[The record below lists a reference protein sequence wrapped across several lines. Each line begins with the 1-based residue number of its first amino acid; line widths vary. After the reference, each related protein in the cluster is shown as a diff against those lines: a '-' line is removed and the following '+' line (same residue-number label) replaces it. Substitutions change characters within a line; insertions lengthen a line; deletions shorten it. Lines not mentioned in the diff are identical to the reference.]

1 MKLLR
6 IGFGDPRTSA
16 KARHHDARVTSKP
29 KIYFHILLS
38 LFLICMLL
46 PLGWGS
52 EKTAKTSE
60 GELVE
65 NLALFSEILAYVKQ
79 SHLDTPDTKEFIE
92 GAINGAL
99 RKLDPYSQYIP
110 DYGEFRIQNRGN
122 YGGLGMLIGIREDML
137 TVVTPFK
144 GSPASLAGLQSGDVV
159 SHIEGESTAVMTLSE
174 AVDLLRGE
182 PGTPVSITVVRQN
195 DNRPAEV
202 TVTREVIRIP
212 SVEKNIIG
220 NKIGYIKINQFLDTT
235 ANDVDN
241 AFTEFKVQNIR
252 GVILDLRLNP
262 GGLLTSAVDIASD
275 FLDPG
280 QLVVYS
286 KGIEMREDFK
296 AKGEKREY
304 FPLIVLVD
312 GGSASASEIV
322 AGAIKDHG
330 RGLVMGDK
338 TFGKASVQ
346 RVFQLSNSKSAVK
359 LTVARYFTP
368 NGVDIDKV
376 GIMPDVESPWFSR
389 SERQM
394 QLKLRDHEKLKTFI
408 EENGDDVLAQLA
420 TAENASRD
428 DRHAA
433 KLLRSYQRLS
443 DALVEEQIVLS
454 DIGIKYALAQITEN
468 DHDELEHDPQVV
480 AAMEQLKVL
489 EIFSGSMPSQ

>member
-1 MKLLR
+1 MKFLSV
-6 IGFGDPRTSA
+6 GFGNLRTSSEA
-16 KARHHDARVTSKP
+16 CLR
-29 KIYFHILLS
+29 ILLS
-38 LFLICMLL
+38 VFLICAFL
-46 PLGWGS
+46 PLSWSS
-52 EKTAKTSE
+52 EETGKTADD
-60 GELVE
+60 ELVE
-65 NLALFSEILAYVKQ
+65 NLALFSEILAYIKQ
-79 SHLDTPDTKEFIE
+79 AHLETPDSKELIE
-92 GAINGAL
+92 GAINGML

-110 DYGEFRIQNRGN
+110 DYGDFRTQNRGN

-144 GSPASLAGLQSGDVV
+144 GSPAALAGLQSGDVI
-159 SHIEGESTAVMTLSE
+159 SHIEGESTAVMTLNE
-174 AVDLLRGE
+174 AVDQLRGE

-195 DNRPAEV
+195 DNRPFEV

-212 SVEKNIIG
+212 SVEQNLIG
-220 NKIGYIKINQFLDTT
+220 DNIGYIKINQFLDTT

-241 AFTEFKVQNIR
+241 ALTDFKAQDVR
-252 GVILDLRLNP
+252 GVLLDLRSNP
-262 GGLLTSAVDIASD
+262 GGLLSSAVDIASD
-275 FLDPG
+275 FLTPD

-286 KGIEMREDFK
+286 KGIETREDFK
-296 AKGEKREY
+296 AKGVKREY

-346 RVFQLSNSKSAVK
+346 RVFPLSNSKAAVK

-368 NGVDIDKV
+368 DGVDIDKV
-376 GIMPDVESPWFSR
+376 GIIPDVESAWFSR

-408 EENGDDVLAQLA
+408 EENGDDVLVQLA

-428 DRHAA
+428 DRQAA
-433 KLLRSYQRLS
+433 QLLRSYQRLS
-443 DALVEEQIVLS
+443 DALTEEQIILS
-454 DIGIKYALAQITEN
+454 DIGIKFALAQITEN
-468 DHDELEHDPQVV
+468 DRDELEHDPQIV

-489 EIFSGSMPSQ
+489 ELFAEGN

>member
-1 MKLLR
+1 MKVLTM
-6 IGFGDPRTSA
+6 GFRDQRTTL
-16 KARHHDARVTSKP
+16 KT
-29 KIYFHILLS
+29 YFHILLS
-38 LFLICMLL
+38 VFLICAFL
-46 PLGWGS
+46 PLGWSS
-52 EKTAKTSE
+52 EETADD
-60 GELVE
+60 ELVE
-65 NLALFSEILAYVKQ
+65 NLALFSEILAYIKQ
-79 SHLDTPDTKEFIE
+79 AHLETPDSKELVE
-92 GAINGAL
+92 GAINGML
-99 RKLDPYSQYIP
+99 RKLDPYSQYIS
-110 DYGEFRIQNRGN
+110 DYADFRTQNRGN

-144 GSPASLAGLQSGDVV
+144 GSPASLAGLQSGDIV
-159 SHIEGESTAVMTLSE
+159 SHIEGESTAVMTLNE
-174 AVDLLRGE
+174 AVDQLRGE

-195 DNRPAEV
+195 DNRPFEV

-212 SVEKNIIG
+212 SVEQNIIG
-220 NKIGYIKINQFLDTT
+220 DNIGYIKINQFLDTT

-241 AFTEFKVQNIR
+241 AFVDFKAQNVR

-275 FLDPG
+275 FLTPG

-286 KGIEMREDFK
+286 KGLETREDFK
-296 AKGEKREY
+296 AKGMEREH
-304 FPLIVLVD
+304 FPLVVLVD

-330 RGLVMGDK
+330 RGLVMGNK

-346 RVFQLSNSKSAVK
+346 RVFPLSNSKSAVK

-368 NGVDIDKV
+368 NDVDIDKV
-376 GIMPDVESPWFSR
+376 GIIPDVESAWFSR

-408 EENGDDVLAQLA
+408 EENGDDVLVQLA
-420 TAENASRD
+420 TAEHASRD
-428 DRHAA
+428 DRSAA

-443 DALVEEQIVLS
+443 DALTEEQIVLS
-454 DIGIKYALAQITEN
+454 DVGIKYALAQITEN
-468 DHDELEHDPQVV
+468 DRDELEHDPQIV

-489 EIFSGSMPSQ
+489 ELFAEKN

>member
-1 MKLLR
+1 MKLLTV
-6 IGFGDPRTSA
+6 GFGNPRTS
-16 KARHHDARVTSKP
+16 SK
-29 KIYFHILLS
+29 ICFHILLS
-38 LFLICMLL
+38 MFLICALL
-46 PLGWGS
+46 PLGWSS
-52 EKTAKTSE
+52 EETGKTADDA
-60 GELVE
+60 LVE

-79 SHLDTPDTKEFIE
+79 AHLEAPKSKELIE
-92 GAINGAL
+92 GAINGML

-110 DYGEFRIQNRGN
+110 DYSDFRTQNRGN
-122 YGGLGMLIGIREDML
+122 YGGLGMLIGIKEDML

-144 GSPASLAGLQSGDVV
+144 GSPASLAGLESGDII
-159 SHIEGESTAVMTLSE
+159 SHIEGDSTAVMTLNE

-182 PGTPVSITVVRQN
+182 PGTPVSITVVREN
-195 DNRPAEV
+195 DNRPVGV

-212 SVEKNIIG
+212 SVEQDIVGDN
-220 NKIGYIKINQFLDTT
+220 IGYIKINQFLETT

-241 AFTEFKVQNIR
+241 AFVDFKAQNVR

-262 GGLLTSAVDIASD
+262 GGLLSSAVDIASD
-275 FLDPG
+275 FLTPG

-286 KGIEMREDFK
+286 KGIEAREDFK
-296 AKGEKREY
+296 AKGKKREY

-330 RGLVMGDK
+330 RGLVMGSK

-346 RVFQLSNSKSAVK
+346 RVFPLSNSKSAVK
-359 LTVARYFTP
+359 LTVAGYFTP
-368 NGVDIDKV
+368 NGIDIDKI
-376 GIMPDVESPWFSR
+376 GIIPDVESAWFSR

-420 TAENASRD
+420 TAEHASRD
-428 DRHAA
+428 DRRAA

-443 DALVEEQIVLS
+443 DVLTEEQIVLS
-454 DIGIKYALAQITEN
+454 DIGVKYALAQITE
-468 DHDELEHDPQVV
+468 DTRDELEHDPQVV
-480 AAMEQLKVL
+480 DAMEQLKVL
-489 EIFSGSMPSQ
+489 ELFAAQN

>member
-1 MKLLR
+1 MKLLTV
-6 IGFGDPRTSA
+6 GFGSRTS
-16 KARHHDARVTSKP
+16 P
-29 KIYFHILLS
+29 KTCFCIVLS
-38 LFLICMLL
+38 IFLIAALL
-46 PLGWGS
+46 PLGWSS
-52 EKTAKTSE
+52 EETGKTADD
-60 GELVE
+60 ELIE
-65 NLALFSEILAYVKQ
+65 NLALFSEILAYIKQ
-79 SHLDTPDTKEFIE
+79 AHLDTPDSKELIE
-92 GAINGAL
+92 GAINGML
-99 RKLDPYSQYIP
+99 RKLDPYSQYIS
-110 DYGEFRIQNRGN
+110 DLAEFRTQNRGN

-144 GSPASLAGLQSGDVV
+144 GSPAALAGLQSGDVI
-159 SHIEGESTAVMTLSE
+159 SHIEGESTAVMTLNE
-174 AVDLLRGE
+174 AVDQLRGE
-182 PGTPVSITVVRQN
+182 PGTPVSIMVVRKN
-195 DNRPAEV
+195 DNRPVEV

-212 SVEKNIIG
+212 SVEQNIIG
-220 NKIGYIKINQFLDTT
+220 DNIGYIKINQFLDTT

-241 AFTEFKVQNIR
+241 AFVDFKAQNVR

-262 GGLLTSAVDIASD
+262 GGLLSSAVDIASD
-275 FLDPG
+275 FLAPG

-286 KGIEMREDFK
+286 KGIEARDDFK
-296 AKGEKREY
+296 AKGVKREH

-330 RGLVMGDK
+330 RGLIMGDK

-346 RVFQLSNSKSAVK
+346 RVFPLSNSEAAVK

-376 GIMPDVESPWFSR
+376 GILPDVESAWFSR

-394 QLKLRDHEKLKTFI
+394 QLKLRDNEQLKTFI
-408 EENGDDVLAQLA
+408 DENGDDVLAQLA

-433 KLLRSYQRLS
+433 KLQRSYQRLS
-443 DALVEEQIVLS
+443 DALAEEQIVLS
-454 DIGIKYALAQITEN
+454 DIGVKYALAEMTEN
-468 DHDELEHDPQVV
+468 DRDELEHDPQIV

-489 EIFSGSMPSQ
+489 ELFAEQN

>member
-1 MKLLR
+1 MKFLSV
-6 IGFGDPRTSA
+6 GFGNPRTSSEA
-16 KARHHDARVTSKP
+16 CFR
-29 KIYFHILLS
+29 ILLS
-38 LFLICMLL
+38 VFLICAFL
-46 PLGWGS
+46 PLSWSS
-52 EKTAKTSE
+52 EETGKTADD
-60 GELVE
+60 ELVE
-65 NLALFSEILAYVKQ
+65 NLALFSEILAYIKQ
-79 SHLDTPDTKEFIE
+79 AHLETPDSKELME
-92 GAINGAL
+92 GAINGML

-110 DYGEFRIQNRGN
+110 DYGDFRTQNRGN

-144 GSPASLAGLQSGDVV
+144 GSPAALAGLQTGDVI
-159 SHIEGESTAVMTLSE
+159 SHIEGESTAVMTLNE
-174 AVDLLRGE
+174 AVDQLRGE
-182 PGTPVSITVVRQN
+182 PGTPVSITVVRQS
-195 DNRPAEV
+195 DNRPFEV

-212 SVEKNIIG
+212 SVEQNLIG
-220 NKIGYIKINQFLDTT
+220 DNIGYIKINQFLDTT

-241 AFTEFKVQNIR
+241 ALTDFKAQDVR
-252 GVILDLRLNP
+252 GVLLDLRSNP
-262 GGLLTSAVDIASD
+262 GGLLSSAVDIASD
-275 FLDPG
+275 FLTPD

-286 KGIEMREDFK
+286 KGIETREDFK
-296 AKGEKREY
+296 AKGVEREY

-322 AGAIKDHG
+322 AGAIRDHG

-346 RVFQLSNSKSAVK
+346 RVFPLSNSKSAVK

-376 GIMPDVESPWFSR
+376 GIIPDVESAWFSR

-408 EENGDDVLAQLA
+408 EENGDDVLVQLA

-428 DRHAA
+428 DRQAA
-433 KLLRSYQRLS
+433 QLLRSYQRLS
-443 DALVEEQIVLS
+443 DALTEEQIVLS

-468 DHDELEHDPQVV
+468 DRDELEHDPQIV

-489 EIFSGSMPSQ
+489 ELFAKGN